1 MQNFL
6 FPKPKRHYVQMLN
19 CIHFFGINKILTKV
33 ITLCGNTSKIKDRF
47 ADVSSYLTFKLS
59 SSNRG
64 YIISFK
70 LKCHRLNRPNFG
82 ELFQNSAWKNKT
94 WNTSAACKIL
104 RAFEFFFIYL
114 LCGHVS
120 PPSDKM
126 SMNEYSNEYITRGF
140 YMQ

>member
-6 FPKPKRHYVQMLN
+6 FPKPKRHYVKVLN
-19 CIHFFGINKILTKV
+19 CIHFFRINKILTKV
-33 ITLCGNTSKIKDRF
+33 ITLCGNRSKIKDCF
-47 ADVSSYLTFKLS
+47 ADVSSYLTFKHS

-64 YIISFK
+64 YTISFK

-104 RAFEFFFIYL
+104 RAFEFFLFIY
-114 LCGHVS
+114 CVGMWAC
-120 PPSDKM
+120 PATKM
-126 SMNEYSNEYITRGF
+126 SMNEYSNEYSTRGF
-140 YMQ
+140 YIQ